1 MKKGAVAAVI
11 VQTPCVR
18 VWVILLC
25 WGYLVS
31 LSSCSTVKSVVPG
44 LGGDSAAGDRQH
56 FPVPPEEAVEILRE
70 VAPQKGW
77 EVVSS
82 GDEFDIN
89 GPRGKYFR
97 LEAER
102 TIGSKRVVS
111 GVFFSEPNGSYV
123 TISNK
128 VGLPEDLVEPL
139 STAIKGWRGMASEEP

>member
-1 MKKGAVAAVI
+1 MKKGAVAAVVI
-11 VQTPCVR
+11 QTLWVR

-111 GVFFSEPNGSYV
+111 GVFFSEPSGSYV

-128 VGLPEDLVEPL
+128 VGLPEDLLEPL
-139 STAIKGWRGMASEEP
+139 RTAIKGRTGMTGEDP